1 MIITV
6 NEETVDA
13 SRYLEFHRLR
23 IASTL
28 AALKA
33 EGVQRVIELG
43 GHPWAFT
50 AALLS
55 DSAFD
60 LVATVSAEEICKWPD
75 DFTPTRREYSLTLE
89 GGRSHRFQNYSANL
103 ERALFRVEERAE
115 AVIACEIIEHLVRA
129 PHVML
134 LNINHWLPVG
144 GKLFITTPNGA
155 QFFNPLRVKSPSAG
169 YRSQIYERHHHVYT
183 MEQLVDLVSCCGFG
197 VKRAEYW
204 DPYPRTGPRH
214 LYGMLASLPARY
226 LQAKFRHTLFIAAE
240 KVKHLQQLS
249 RKPAVL
255 VGDGWEY
262 VRAPGGIEQ
271 ELVD

>member
-6 NEETVDA
+6 NSETINVA
-13 SRYLEFHRLR
+13 PYLKFHRVR
-23 IASTL
+23 IANTL
-28 AALKA
+28 ATLKA
-33 EGVQRVIELG
+33 EGVRRVIELG

-50 AALLS
+50 AALLGDPS
-55 DSAFD
+55 FE
-60 LVATVSAEEICKWPD
+60 LLATVSAEEICRWPD
-75 DFTPTRREYSLTLE
+75 TFAPARREYSLTLE
-89 GGRSHRFQNYSANL
+89 GGRNHTFPNYSANL
-103 ERALFRVEERAE
+103 ERGLFGVEERAE
-115 AVIACEIIEHLVRA
+115 GVIACEIIEHLVRA

-144 GKLFITTPNGA
+144 GKLVITTPNGA
-155 QFFNPLRVKSPSAG
+155 QFFNPLRVKSPSPG

-183 MEQLVDLVSCCGFG
+183 MEQLVDLVSCCGFR

-226 LQAKFRHTLFIAAE
+226 LHAKFRHTLFITAE
-240 KVKHLQQLS
+240 KSEHLEHLP

-255 VGDGWEY
+255 VGDGWEH
-262 VRAPGGIEQ
+262 VQTRAG
-271 ELVD
+271 